1 MHGKGLRNSN
11 SIWQASWPKLPA
23 GKCFDAFY
31 KFKTEASA
39 GKRDH
44 YSVD

>member
-1 MHGKGLRNSN
+1 MHGKGLRSLE
-11 SIWQASWPKLPA
+11 QHLAGVLPKLPA